1 MKQFR
6 TDARVSGQFYRG
18 ELWLVSD
25 DNWELIYITPRQ
37 YVTVEDAAGAARR
50 YITEYRRTGRRV
62 ERVPA

>member
-6 TDARVSGQFYRG
+6 TDARVSGRFYRG
-18 ELWLVSD
+18 ELWEVTD
-25 DNWELIYITPRQ
+25 EVWQLIYITPRQ

-50 YITEYRRTGRRV
+50 YIDEYRRTGQRI